1 MRPYASDGA
10 VGPVARPFPVHY
22 SVAMDASSTTAL
34 VRATPAVL
42 RRRAGG
48 IGALVRVVRSPQV
61 RRAAA
66 VGVAFGLGFQLSRAL
81 RAGRLWRLGSSARH
95 AYRTV
100 TGDEPLT
107 TAWRRGGWAW
117 RSLTVIS
124 VAYRASGRGE
134 RG

>member
-1 MRPYASDGA
+1 MYR
-10 VGPVARPFPVHY
+10 FPVHY
-22 SVAMDASSTTAL
+22 SVGMDASSTTAL
-34 VRATPAVL
+34 VRATPTAL
-42 RRRAGG
+42 RRRAVGL
-48 IGALVRVVRSPQV
+48 GALARALRSPQV

-66 VGVAFGLGFQLSRAL
+66 AGVAFGLRFQLSRAL

-95 AYRTV
+95 AYRTAM
-100 TGDEPLT
+100 GDESPA

-124 VAYRASGRGE
+124 VAYRASGRNE